1 MTQNSLALY
10 MHFPFC
16 LKKCGYCSFISYPDK
31 LESVPDYVNCLKKE
45 IKLRAEGLCLHS
57 LYFGGGTPSLLS
69 PSQVADIMSSIQ
81 TVSHLLP
88 GTEITFEA
96 NPGTLSLPY
105 LEQLSGLGINRLS
118 LGIQS
123 FSDAELTMLGRL
135 HDAQQA
141 RHIYKQA
148 RTAGF
153 DNINFDLIYGLPH
166 STLLSFKANLSEM
179 LKLELEHISLY
190 GLTLEEDTPMYLQV
204 QKGLLPFM
212 DSEIA
217 ADQYQLAEEMLESA
231 GYHHYEIS
239 NWAKPGYESRHNLTY
254 WQNRPYLGLG
264 VAGHSFFQN
273 WRTANTIDLDEY
285 LLCWQNNSPPSPS
298 ENINVDLANQLAETI
313 ILGLRLDKGV
323 TAEDI
328 EARFGTCV
336 MDMYYPQIQECVE
349 LGLLEEHDGC
359 IRLTP
364 RGRLLSNEVF
374 WRFLP

>member
-1 MTQNSLALY
+1 

-16 LKKCGYCSFISYPDK
+16 LKKCGYCSFVSYTNK
-31 LESVPDYVNCLKKE
+31 LEHIPDYVNCLKKE
-45 IKLRAEGLCLHS
+45 IKLRTDGLCFHS

-69 PSQVADIMSSIQ
+69 PAQIADIISGIKTSARI
-81 TVSHLLP
+81 LP
-88 GTEITFEA
+88 DAEVTLEA
-96 NPGTLSLPY
+96 NPGTLTLRY
-105 LEQLSGLGINRLS
+105 LEQINRLGINRLS

-123 FSDAELTMLGRL
+123 FSDAELAVLGRL
-135 HDAQQA
+135 HNTTQAQDVYKKA
-141 RHIYKQA
+141 RA
-148 RTAGF
+148 AGF
-153 DNINFDLIYGLPH
+153 DNINLDLIYGLPH
-166 STLLSFKANLSEM
+166 STPLSFKTNLNEV
-179 LKLELEHISLY
+179 LKLAPEHISLY

-217 ADQYQLAEEMLESA
+217 ADQYQLAEEMLDNA
-231 GYHHYEIS
+231 GYRHYEIS
-239 NWAKPGYESRHNLTY
+239 NWAKPGYQSLHNLTY

-273 WRTANTIDLDEY
+273 CRTANDINLDEY
-285 LLCWQNNSPPSPS
+285 LFCWQNNCPPKPS
-298 ENINVDLANQLAETI
+298 ENIYVDLANQLAETI
-313 ILGLRLDKGV
+313 ILGLRLDKGI

-328 EARFGTCV
+328 ENRFGLCV
-336 MDMYYPQIQECVE
+336 MDVYYPQIQECVE
-349 LGLLEEHDGC
+349 LGLLEEHDRC